1 MMHTDGYNMQIKI
14 TDSESTYLLVLFTS
28 IRQRVVECII
38 IMLRKTE
45 LSLFNDYYMYIYDMA
60 YYLCAQLVTVIS

>member
-1 MMHTDGYNMQIKI
+1 MMHTDRYNMQIKI

-28 IRQRVVECII
+28 IRQRVAEC